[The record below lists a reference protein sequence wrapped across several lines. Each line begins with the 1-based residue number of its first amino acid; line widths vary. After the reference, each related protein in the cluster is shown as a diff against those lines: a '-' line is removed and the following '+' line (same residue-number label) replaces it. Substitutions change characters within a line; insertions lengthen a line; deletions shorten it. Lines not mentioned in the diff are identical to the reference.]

1 MGFLKYILISLG
13 VIILIIFG
21 IVIFNRGGTEN
32 APTPGNVKKS
42 IKLSDF
48 ITKENSSVESNVSG
62 AINALENHRA
72 IQIIITPT
80 TRTINV
86 YSGYNG
92 QVIKTKTY
100 NNTQNAYGEFVTALG
115 RAGFTR
121 DRKIDANVNPE
132 AICPTG
138 SRTHYKLFEGT
149 EEIVN
154 LWTATCTAG
163 TYGGNV
169 SLTNTLFRAQ
179 IPDYSTITNGVNIST
194 ASTNTGIF

>member
-13 VIILIIFG
+13 VILLIIFG
-21 IVIFNRGGTEN
+21 IVIFNRDSTPR
-32 APTPGNVKKS
+32 APVPGKPLV
-42 IKLSDF
+42 KLSDF
-48 ITKENSSVESNVSG
+48 ITKDNASVESNVSG
-62 AINALENHRA
+62 AINALENHRT

-92 QVIKTKTY
+92 QVLKTKTY

-121 DRKIDANVNPE
+121 ERKIESNVNPE

-138 SRTHYKLFEGT
+138 SRTHYKLYEGS
-149 EEIVN
+149 EEAMN
-154 LWTATCTAG
+154 LWTATCTTG
-163 TYGGNV
+163 SYGGNV
-169 SLTNTLFRAQ
+169 SLTNTLFKTQ
-179 IPDYSTITNGVNIST
+179 IPDYSTITSGVNIST
-194 ASTNTGIF
+194 ASTNTGLF